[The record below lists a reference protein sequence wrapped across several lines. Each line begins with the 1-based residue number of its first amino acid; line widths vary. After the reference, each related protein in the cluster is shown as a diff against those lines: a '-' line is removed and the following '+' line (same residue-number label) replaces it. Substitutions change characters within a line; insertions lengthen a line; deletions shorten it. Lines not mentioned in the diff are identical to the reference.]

1 MGVALSLDGPSRL
14 IGHPAPRRWS
24 ASARSAAGHA
34 TASSLM
40 RWTARTPF
48 RSYEDQ
54 VRKGVHEK
62 VRRTVA
68 GIAESAGAKAEVTII
83 EKYDPTINDEGLI
96 QPMLPTLRWAANGD
110 VVRSPLVGA
119 AEDFSF
125 FAKQAP
131 GLFVFLGITPR
142 DQDLAKAAPN
152 HSPEF
157 VVDELA
163 LIVGVRALAGLVV
176 DFSRPDPIQRCRR
189 RLGHLAPGRLVSDM
203 QPCSAYHRHP
213 AGRRPSRS
221 NNRGSA
227 PSFGHWRKR
236 AGTRVKVGG
245 CWRWP
250 RSMMAAPGP
259 KRLGS
264 GASGCRRFGTGLCG
278 STLAARRA

>member
-1 MGVALSLDGPSRL
+1 VSRQTDV
-14 IGHPAPRRWS
+14 S
-24 ASARSAAGHA
+24 
-34 TASSLM
+34 
-40 RWTARTPF
+40 RTPTLVSIGTISGGTRYNIIPDGVEMTGTI

-83 EKYDPTINDEGLI
+83 EKYDPTINDEALTEL
-96 QPMLPTLRWAANGD
+96 MLPTLRWAANGD

-157 VVDELA
+157 VVDESA
-163 LIVGVRALAGLVV
+163 LIVGVRALAGLAV
-176 DFSRPDPIQRCRR
+176 DFLSTGPNSALPEVS
-189 RLGHLAPGRLVSDM
+189 GAP
-203 QPCSAYHRHP
+203 SA
-213 AGRRPSRS
+213 RPS
-221 NNRGSA
+221 GQ
-227 PSFGHWRKR
+227 
-236 AGTRVKVGG
+236 
-245 CWRWP
+245 
-250 RSMMAAPGP
+250 
-259 KRLGS
+259 
-264 GASGCRRFGTGLCG
+264 
-278 STLAARRA
+278 